1 MEELEQKKVIQQLT
15 KEAENRTNE
24 ISDFIEEWDR
34 RTNKALE
41 MDKEGTL
48 TIPHLNELFEFV
60 SSKLEKYKRVENR
73 REQCYSRYR
82 DQLTEE
88 QFAVWERFRFA
99 LNSVHI
105 CRKNF
110 NSFVERFSDYKP
122 SNVDS
127 IRNQVREILKKKGY
141 IVDSYFES
149 DYVTWVGV
157 YARPENKPTYL
168 DPATSE
174 DAYLQNKYRVDDFK
188 QDFAEWFE
196 WEIANDIVQ
205 P

>member
-1 MEELEQKKVIQQLT
+1 
-15 KEAENRTNE
+15 
-24 ISDFIEEWDR
+24 
-34 RTNKALE
+34 
-41 MDKEGTL
+41 
-48 TIPHLNELFEFV
+48 
-60 SSKLEKYKRVENR
+60 
-73 REQCYSRYR
+73 
-82 DQLTEE
+82 
-88 QFAVWERFRFA
+88 
-99 LNSVHI
+99 
-105 CRKNF
+105 
-110 NSFVERFSDYKP
+110 
-122 SNVDS
+122 
-127 IRNQVREILKKKGY
+127 RNQVREILKKKGY